1 MGSSVG
7 RGRKDEEKG
16 CAGDR
21 FIKQNSAII
30 IFSFRSQRIQAG
42 PTKGCRRHGKA
53 SRVFVGTLF
62 KIPCRIMAG
71 DRNAMRLNPER
82 WASKSALIIGGV
94 V

>member
-30 IFSFRSQRIQAG
+30 ICSFRSQRIQAG

-53 SRVFVGTLF
+53 PRVFVSMLF
-62 KIPCRIMAG
+62 RLTCRIMAG
-71 DRNAMRLNPER
+71 GSNAMRLNPVR
-82 WASKSALIIGGV
+82 WAAKKE
-94 V
+94 